1 MNHILINATHK
12 EEIRVAIVKNQKLT
26 NLDIETSLNRKTK
39 GNIYKAKIS
48 RVEQSLEAAFV
59 DYGKEKHGFLPF
71 KEVSPFFAEGVKP
84 KGEKLTISDV
94 LKEGQDI
101 IIQVEKEERGN
112 KGAALSTYINLAG
125 AYMILTPNNPKSSG
139 ISRQISASDRQDLKK
154 ILPKLDVPKHS
165 GLIIRTEGAGRG
177 VSELQWEVDH
187 LTQLWKSIKTATK
200 NQDGPFLIYQESDIT
215 VRALRDYLR
224 EDTDSVIIDDLET
237 YQKAR
242 DFINFVMPHYLDKIK
257 FFDVTDHSLFAHM
270 SVESQV
276 KNVFNREVALKS
288 GATIVFDATEA
299 LTAIDI
305 NSARATKGVSIED
318 TAYKANLD
326 AAEEIALQLQLR
338 DIGGLVVIDFIDM
351 ASEANRVSIEKLME
365 KATANDRARVQIGT
379 ISRFGLLELSRQ
391 RLMNSVLESTGKT
404 CTVCNGS
411 GTNPTIPSLAL
422 RIIRQLED
430 NLNSNKTNGD
440 ITIQSSVE
448 VITYLLN
455 EKRQHIN
462 NMEEKHQ
469 IKITLLPNQYMHF
482 PHYTVNKQ
490 KGNKS
495 SHHKSFQAIS
505 RPQENPNVINYID
518 KPDIPAISTNQP
530 STKMPEKKISFM
542 SKLAE
547 IFSSEKKVAQ
557 KPKNARPQNRNRS
570 RNQTRN
576 QSRNQSRS
584 QSRNQSRNQNKNSQ
598 ESSKNADNSNT
609 APNDAKNENQ
619 RNRNNQNRNRNRNR
633 NQKNNLNTDS
643 NNKSA
648 DTSVLEPAENASVK
662 PVENKA
668 SMPIENKE
676 AKPIEKNQTK
686 DKKSTKST
694 RKPAKKSPKKES
706 KATKDK
712 LENDNSEKV
721 DSSSANSA
729 NEKAS

>member
-12 EEIRVAIVKNQKLT
+12 EEIRVAIVKSQKLT

-84 KGEKLTISDV
+84 KGDKLTISDV

-139 ISRQISASDRQDLKK
+139 ISRQISTSDRQDLKK
-154 ILPKLDVPKHS
+154 LLPKLEVPKHS

-200 NQDGPFLIYQESDIT
+200 KQDSPFLIYQESDIT

-270 SVESQV
+270 SIESQV

-305 NSARATKGVSIED
+305 NSARATKGTSIED

-351 ASEANRVSIEKLME
+351 ASEANRTSIEKLME

-404 CTVCNGS
+404 CSVCNGS
-411 GTNPTIPSLAL
+411 GTTPTIPSLSL

-430 NLNSNKTNGD
+430 NLNSNKNNGD

-455 EKRQHIN
+455 EKRQNITD
-462 NMEEKHQ
+462 METKHT

-495 SHHKSFQAIS
+495 SHHKSFQAVS
-505 RPQENPNVINYID
+505 KPQENPNVINYID

-530 STKMPEKKISFM
+530 STKMPEKKVSFM

-547 IFSSEKKVAQ
+547 IFSSDKKVVQ
-557 KPKNARPQNRNRS
+557 KSKNARPQNRNR
-570 RNQTRN
+570 N
-576 QSRNQSRS
+576 
-584 QSRNQSRNQNKNSQ
+584 RNQNRNQNRNTQENSK
-598 ESSKNADNSNT
+598 SDDNSNS
-609 APNDAKNENQ
+609 ASNKPKNDNQ
-619 RNRNNQNRNRNRNR
+619 RSKNTQNRNRNR
-633 NQKNNLNTDS
+633 NQKNNPKVND
-643 NNKSA
+643 N
-648 DTSVLEPAENASVK
+648 PAENTVTKAVDNVVAKPTENTATKPVDKAQNKDLKTVK
-662 PVENKA
+662 PA
-668 SMPIENKE
+668 
-676 AKPIEKNQTK
+676 
-686 DKKSTKST
+686 
-694 RKPAKKSPKKES
+694 RKPAKKAPKKAIDAS
-706 KATKDK
+706 KEKKEA
-712 LENDNSEKV
+712 NSPEKV
-721 DSSSANSA
+721 ASGSANNSD
-729 NEKAS
+729 EIAS

>member
-455 EKRQHIN
+455 EKRQYIN

-530 STKMPEKKISFM
+530 STKMPEKKVSFM

-576 QSRNQSRS
+576 KSRNQT
-584 QSRNQSRNQNKNSQ
+584 RNQTRNQNKNSQ

-619 RNRNNQNRNRNRNR
+619 RIRNNQNKNRNRNR

-648 DTSVLEPAENASVK
+648 DKKVSTPAENKALEPAENKALE
-662 PVENKA
+662 PAENKA
-668 SMPIENKE
+668 S
-676 AKPIEKNQTK
+676 KPIEKNQTK
-686 DKKSTKST
+686 DNKSTKST

-712 LENDNSEKV
+712 LENNNSEKV

>member
-139 ISRQISASDRQDLKK
+139 ISRQIGPSDRQDLKK
-154 ILPKLDVPKHS
+154 ILPKLDIPKHS

-200 NQDGPFLIYQESDIT
+200 KQDGPFLIYQESDIT

-326 AAEEIALQLQLR
+326 AAEEIAVQLQLR

-351 ASEANRVSIEKLME
+351 ASEANRTSIEKLME

-404 CTVCNGS
+404 CSVCNGS
-411 GTNPTIPSLAL
+411 GTNPTIPSLSL

-430 NLNSNKTNGD
+430 NLNSNKSSGD

-455 EKRQHIN
+455 EKRQNITD
-462 NMEEKHQ
+462 MEEKHK

-505 RPQENPNVINYID
+505 KPQENPNVINYID
-518 KPDIPAISTNQP
+518 KPDIPAILTNQP
-530 STKMPEKKISFM
+530 STKMPEKKVSFM
-542 SKLAE
+542 SKLTE
-547 IFSSEKKVAQ
+547 IFSSDKKVVQ
-557 KPKNARPQNRNRS
+557 KPKKARSQNRSRSRNQNRNQNRSQNKNSQMNSNSSDNSKSATDKSKNENQKNKNNQNINRNRS
-570 RNQTRN
+570 RNQ
-576 QSRNQSRS
+576 
-584 QSRNQSRNQNKNSQ
+584 
-598 ESSKNADNSNT
+598 
-609 APNDAKNENQ
+609 
-619 RNRNNQNRNRNRNR
+619 
-633 NQKNNLNTDS
+633 KNNS
-643 NNKSA
+643 
-648 DTSVLEPAENASVK
+648 NASVK
-662 PVENKA
+662 STENAVTK
-668 SMPIENKE
+668 PTEN
-676 AKPIEKNQTK
+676 AVTKPTENNQTK
-686 DKKSTKST
+686 DKKS
-694 RKPAKKSPKKES
+694 S
-706 KATKDK
+706 KAARRPVKKAPRKASATTKDK
-712 LENDNSEKV
+712 SETKNPENVASSPVINS
-721 DSSSANSA
+721 D
-729 NEKAS
+729 EKAS

>member
-576 QSRNQSRS
+576 QSRNQSR
-584 QSRNQSRNQNKNSQ
+584 NQTRNQNKNSQ

-648 DTSVLEPAENASVK
+648 DTSVLEPVENASVK

-686 DKKSTKST
+686 DNKSTKST

>member
-84 KGEKLTISDV
+84 KGDKLTISDV

-154 ILPKLDVPKHS
+154 VLPKLDVPKHS

-177 VSELQWEVDH
+177 ASELQWEVDH

-200 NQDGPFLIYQESDIT
+200 KQDAPFLIYQESDIT
-215 VRALRDYLR
+215 VRALRVYLR

-305 NSARATKGVSIED
+305 NSARATRGTSIED

-326 AAEEIALQLQLR
+326 AAEEIAVQLQLR

-351 ASEANRVSIEKLME
+351 ASEANRTSIEKLME
-365 KATANDRARVQIGT
+365 KATANDRARVQIGS

-404 CTVCNGS
+404 CSVCNGS
-411 GTNPTIPSLAL
+411 GTNPTIPSLSL
-422 RIIRQLED
+422 RILRQLED
-430 NLNSNKTNGD
+430 SLNSNKGSGD

-455 EKRQHIN
+455 EKRQNITE
-462 NMEEKHQ
+462 MEAKHE

-482 PHYTVNKQ
+482 PHFTVNKQ

-495 SHHKSFQAIS
+495 THHKSFQAIS
-505 RPQENPNVINYID
+505 KPQENPNVINYID

-530 STKMPEKKISFM
+530 STKMPEKKVSFM

-547 IFSSEKKVAQ
+547 IFSSEKKTVQ
-557 KPKNARPQNRNRS
+557 KPKNARPQNRNR
-570 RNQTRN
+570 N
-576 QSRNQSRS
+576 
-584 QSRNQSRNQNKNSQ
+584 RNQNRNQNRNSQ
-598 ESSKNADNSNT
+598 ENSKSADNSDLGT
-609 APNDAKNENQ
+609 DKPKSDNQ
-619 RNRNNQNRNRNRNR
+619 RNNNNQNRNRNRNR
-633 NQKNNLNTDS
+633 NQKNTTNLNQKPSDVT
-643 NNKSA
+643 
-648 DTSVLEPAENASVK
+648 TK
-662 PVENKA
+662 PVEVA
-668 SMPIENKE
+668 T
-676 AKPIEKNQTK
+676 KPVEVATKTDKNIDSK
-686 DKKSTKST
+686 PPKKTT
-694 RKPAKKSPKKES
+694 QKPAKKTAS
-706 KATKDK
+706 KAKPKTK
-712 LENDNSEKV
+712 ENSEKPTE
-721 DSSSANSA
+721 DNANSTI
-729 NEKAS
+729 KAGENAS

>member
-570 RNQTRN
+570 RNQ
-576 QSRNQSRS
+576 SRNQSRS

-648 DTSVLEPAENASVK
+648 DTSVLEPVENASVK

-686 DKKSTKST
+686 DKKSTKSS

>member
-1 MNHILINATHK
+1 MCSIVQILQDFIMNHILINATHK

-84 KGEKLTISDV
+84 KGEKLTISDI

-139 ISRQISASDRQDLKK
+139 ISRQIGPSDRQDLKK
-154 ILPKLDVPKHS
+154 ILPKLDIPKHS

-200 NQDGPFLIYQESDIT
+200 KQDGPFLIYQESDIT

-326 AAEEIALQLQLR
+326 AAEEIAVQLQLR

-351 ASEANRVSIEKLME
+351 ASEANRTSIEKLME

-404 CTVCNGS
+404 CSVCNGS
-411 GTNPTIPSLAL
+411 GTNPTIPSLSL

-430 NLNSNKTNGD
+430 NLNSNKSSGD

-455 EKRQHIN
+455 EKRQNITD
-462 NMEEKHQ
+462 MEEKHK

-505 RPQENPNVINYID
+505 KPQENPNVINYID
-518 KPDIPAISTNQP
+518 KPDIPAILTNQP
-530 STKMPEKKISFM
+530 STKMPEKKVSFM
-542 SKLAE
+542 SKLTE
-547 IFSSEKKVAQ
+547 IFSSDKKVVQ
-557 KPKNARPQNRNRS
+557 KPKKARSQNRSRS
-570 RNQTRN
+570 RNQNRN
-576 QSRNQSRS
+576 QNRS
-584 QSRNQSRNQNKNSQ
+584 QNKNSQ
-598 ESSKNADNSNT
+598 MNSNSSDNSKSAT
-609 APNDAKNENQ
+609 DKSKNENQ
-619 RNRNNQNRNRNRNR
+619 KNKNNQNRNRNRSR
-633 NQKNNLNTDS
+633 NQKNNS
-643 NNKSA
+643 
-648 DTSVLEPAENASVK
+648 NASVK
-662 PVENKA
+662 STENAVTK
-668 SMPIENKE
+668 PTEN
-676 AKPIEKNQTK
+676 AVTKPTENNQTK
-686 DKKSTKST
+686 DKKS
-694 RKPAKKSPKKES
+694 S
-706 KATKDK
+706 KAARRPVKKAPRKASATTKDK
-712 LENDNSEKV
+712 SETKNPENVASSPVINS
-721 DSSSANSA
+721 D
-729 NEKAS
+729 EKAS

>member
-1 MNHILINATHK
+1 
-12 EEIRVAIVKNQKLT
+12 
-26 NLDIETSLNRKTK
+26 
-39 GNIYKAKIS
+39 
-48 RVEQSLEAAFV
+48 
-59 DYGKEKHGFLPF
+59 
-71 KEVSPFFAEGVKP
+71 
-84 KGEKLTISDV
+84 
-94 LKEGQDI
+94 
-101 IIQVEKEERGN
+101 
-112 KGAALSTYINLAG
+112 
-125 AYMILTPNNPKSSG
+125 
-139 ISRQISASDRQDLKK
+139 
-154 ILPKLDVPKHS
+154 
-165 GLIIRTEGAGRG
+165 
-177 VSELQWEVDH
+177 
-187 LTQLWKSIKTATK
+187 
-200 NQDGPFLIYQESDIT
+200 
-215 VRALRDYLR
+215 
-224 EDTDSVIIDDLET
+224 
-237 YQKAR
+237 
-242 DFINFVMPHYLDKIK
+242 
-257 FFDVTDHSLFAHM
+257 M

-576 QSRNQSRS
+576 QT
-584 QSRNQSRNQNKNSQ
+584 RNQSRNQNKNSQ

-648 DTSVLEPAENASVK
+648 DKKVSTPAENKALEPAEN
-662 PVENKA
+662 KA
-668 SMPIENKE
+668 S
-676 AKPIEKNQTK
+676 KPIEKNQTK
-686 DKKSTKST
+686 DNKSTKST

>member
-1 MNHILINATHK
+1 MCSIVQILQDFIMNHILINATHK

-139 ISRQISASDRQDLKK
+139 ISRQIGPSDRQDLKK
-154 ILPKLDVPKHS
+154 ILPKLDIPKHS

-200 NQDGPFLIYQESDIT
+200 KQDGPFLIYQESDIT

-326 AAEEIALQLQLR
+326 AAEEIAVQLQLR

-351 ASEANRVSIEKLME
+351 ASEANRTSIEKLME

-404 CTVCNGS
+404 CSVCNGS
-411 GTNPTIPSLAL
+411 GTNPTIPSLSL

-430 NLNSNKTNGD
+430 NLNSNKSSGD

-455 EKRQHIN
+455 EKRQNITD
-462 NMEEKHQ
+462 MEEKHK

-505 RPQENPNVINYID
+505 KPQENPNVINYID
-518 KPDIPAISTNQP
+518 KPDIPAILTNQP
-530 STKMPEKKISFM
+530 STKMPEKKVSFM
-542 SKLAE
+542 SKLTE
-547 IFSSEKKVAQ
+547 IFSSDKKVVQ
-557 KPKNARPQNRNRS
+557 KPKKARSQNRSRSRNQNRNQNRSQNKNSQMNSNSSDNSKSATDKSKNENQKNKNNQNINRNRS
-570 RNQTRN
+570 RNQ
-576 QSRNQSRS
+576 
-584 QSRNQSRNQNKNSQ
+584 
-598 ESSKNADNSNT
+598 
-609 APNDAKNENQ
+609 
-619 RNRNNQNRNRNRNR
+619 
-633 NQKNNLNTDS
+633 KNNS
-643 NNKSA
+643 
-648 DTSVLEPAENASVK
+648 NASVK
-662 PVENKA
+662 STENAVTK
-668 SMPIENKE
+668 PTEN
-676 AKPIEKNQTK
+676 AVTKPTENNQTK
-686 DKKSTKST
+686 DKKS
-694 RKPAKKSPKKES
+694 S
-706 KATKDK
+706 KAARRPVKKAPRKASATTKDK
-712 LENDNSEKV
+712 SETKNPENVASSPVINS
-721 DSSSANSA
+721 D
-729 NEKAS
+729 EKAS

>member
-576 QSRNQSRS
+576 QT
-584 QSRNQSRNQNKNSQ
+584 RNQSRNQNKNSQ

-648 DTSVLEPAENASVK
+648 DKKVSTPAENKALEPAEN
-662 PVENKA
+662 KA
-668 SMPIENKE
+668 S
-676 AKPIEKNQTK
+676 KPIEKNQTK
-686 DKKSTKST
+686 DNKSTKST

>member
-1 MNHILINATHK
+1 
-12 EEIRVAIVKNQKLT
+12 
-26 NLDIETSLNRKTK
+26 
-39 GNIYKAKIS
+39 
-48 RVEQSLEAAFV
+48 
-59 DYGKEKHGFLPF
+59 
-71 KEVSPFFAEGVKP
+71 
-84 KGEKLTISDV
+84 
-94 LKEGQDI
+94 
-101 IIQVEKEERGN
+101 
-112 KGAALSTYINLAG
+112 
-125 AYMILTPNNPKSSG
+125 MILTPNNPKSSG
-139 ISRQISASDRQDLKK
+139 ISRQISATDRQDLKK
-154 ILPKLDVPKHS
+154 LLPKLDVPKHS

-200 NQDGPFLIYQESDIT
+200 QQDSPFLIYQESDIT

-257 FFDVTDHSLFAHM
+257 FFDITDHSLFAHM
-270 SVESQV
+270 SIESQV

-305 NSARATKGVSIED
+305 NSARATKGTSIED

-351 ASEANRVSIEKLME
+351 ASEANRTSIEKLME

-404 CTVCNGS
+404 CSVCNGS
-411 GTNPTIPSLAL
+411 GTTPTIPSLSL

-430 NLNSNKTNGD
+430 NLNSNKNNGD

-455 EKRQHIN
+455 EKRQNITD
-462 NMEEKHQ
+462 METKHN

-495 SHHKSFQAIS
+495 SHHKSFQAVS
-505 RPQENPNVINYID
+505 KPQENPNVINYID

-530 STKMPEKKISFM
+530 STKMPEKKVSFM

-547 IFSSEKKVAQ
+547 IFSSDKKVVQ
-557 KPKNARPQNRNRS
+557 KSKNARPQNRNR
-570 RNQTRN
+570 N
-576 QSRNQSRS
+576 
-584 QSRNQSRNQNKNSQ
+584 RNQNRNQNRNTQENSK
-598 ESSKNADNSNT
+598 SDDNSNS
-609 APNDAKNENQ
+609 ASNKPKNDNQ
-619 RNRNNQNRNRNRNR
+619 RSKNTQNRNRNRNR
-633 NQKNNLNTDS
+633 NQKNNPKVND
-643 NNKSA
+643 N
-648 DTSVLEPAENASVK
+648 PAENTVNK
-662 PVENKA
+662 PVD
-668 SMPIENKE
+668 SVE
-676 AKPIEKNQTK
+676 AKPTENTATK
-686 DKKSTKST
+686 PVDNVVAKPTENTATKPVDKAQNKDLKTVKPA
-694 RKPAKKSPKKES
+694 RKPAKKAPKKASDTS
-706 KATKDK
+706 KEKKGT
-712 LENDNSEKV
+712 NSPEKV
-721 DSSSANSA
+721 ASGSANNSD
-729 NEKAS
+729 EIAS